1 MKHIEATSEVVDI
14 VSRAGQTKSQ
24 PRPWSG
30 ELDNKEVTK
39 PGGMLLAALMA
50 TAHSRGQ
57 TLAEMAS
64 ELGVTYGYIQQLRSG
79 TRSTS
84 QISDEFAT
92 ACAEY
97 LMAPKIVVLLIS
109 GKVSRD
115 DFYID
120 PSSRVA
126 DVNRAFEYIA
136 NDPNWLHLLTPEM
149 HALDLDS
156 KECLVKM
163 YEKANGCKLL
173 IEQAQPVALAEQMKR
188 IVAGFEEISGG
199 KAATAA

>member
-1 MKHIEATSEVVDI
+1 MKRIEATSEVVDI
-14 VSRAGQTKSQ
+14 ASRMGQTKSQ

-84 QISDEFAT
+84 QISDEFAA

-126 DVNRAFEYIA
+126 DVTRAFEYIA
-136 NDPNWLHLLTPEM
+136 SDPNWVHLLTPEM
-149 HALDLDS
+149 HSLGLDS

-163 YEKANGCKLL
+163 YERANGCKLL
-173 IEQAQPVALAEQMKR
+173 IEQAQPVALAEQMKK
-188 IVAGFEEISGG
+188 IVAGFEDLSGG